1 MTIPQ
6 GAMRFNTDSM
16 KLEYYRGGP
25 VGFGTTTQTGEWVNI
40 TTDSPDIQT
49 GGARGVFGGGYTAPA
64 TSFNVIQY
72 ITISSTG
79 NAIDFGDLSAAKGL
93 IGACSSSTRGVFS
106 GGTVVSDPYPKTNVI
121 EYITISSTG
130 NAQDFGDLS
139 VAKQT
144 VAACSSST
152 RGVFGGGYTNT
163 PAATVFNVIE
173 YITIASTGNAQDF
186 GDLSAGKAS
195 LSACASSTRGVFGG
209 GLTPTITNVIE
220 FITISTLGNTTDF
233 GDLSAA
239 KNALSACSS
248 STRGVFGGGATP
260 TLTNVI
266 EFITISTLGNAQDF
280 GDLLSALRQKAALS
294 SSTRGVFAG
303 GYTPETNV
311 IEFITILTTGNA
323 IDFGDLIANNALL
336 SACSNGHGGLG

>member
-106 GGTVVSDPYPKTNVI
+106 GGTVVSDPYPKTNVMLMGQPRHDDFNVAGYGVSAKVGLNLTFFKYFFI
-121 EYITISSTG
+121 QAELKGGYINMPNIKTTFD
-130 NAQDFGDLS
+130 NADSASQHFMFFQRII
-139 VAKQT
+139 A
-144 VAACSSST
+144 
-152 RGVFGGGYTNT
+152 FGGI
-163 PAATVFNVIE
+163 FKI
-173 YITIASTGNAQDF
+173 
-186 GDLSAGKAS
+186 
-195 LSACASSTRGVFGG
+195 
-209 GLTPTITNVIE
+209 
-220 FITISTLGNTTDF
+220 
-233 GDLSAA
+233 
-239 KNALSACSS
+239 
-248 STRGVFGGGATP
+248 
-260 TLTNVI
+260 
-266 EFITISTLGNAQDF
+266 
-280 GDLLSALRQKAALS
+280 
-294 SSTRGVFAG
+294 
-303 GYTPETNV
+303 
-311 IEFITILTTGNA
+311 
-323 IDFGDLIANNALL
+323 
-336 SACSNGHGGLG
+336 

>member
-1 MTIPQ
+1 MSISP
-6 GAMRFNTDSM
+6 GALRFNTDSQ
-16 KLEYYRGGP
+16 KLELFDGNQWTEI
-25 VGFGTTTQTGEWVNI
+25 VAT
-40 TTDSPDIQT
+40 SPEAQT

-72 ITISSTG
+72 INISSTG
-79 NAIDFGDLSAAKGL
+79 NAIDFGDLSAARG
-93 IGACSSSTRGVFS
+93 GMSACSSSTRGVFS
-106 GGTVVSDPYPKTNVI
+106 GGTVVSAPYPKTNVI
-121 EYITISSTG
+121 EFITISSTG

-144 VAACSSST
+144 AAACSSST

-186 GDLSAGKAS
+186 GDLSAGKSS
-195 LSACASSTRGVFGG
+195 LSACSSSTRGVFGG
-209 GLTPTITNVIE
+209 GAPTPTLTNVIE
-220 FITISTLGNTTDF
+220 FITISTLGNASDF
-233 GDLSAA
+233 GDLSVA

-266 EFITISTLGNAQDF
+266 EFITISTLGNASDF

-323 IDFGDLIANNALL
+323 IDFGDLIANNT
-336 SACSNGHGGLG
+336 